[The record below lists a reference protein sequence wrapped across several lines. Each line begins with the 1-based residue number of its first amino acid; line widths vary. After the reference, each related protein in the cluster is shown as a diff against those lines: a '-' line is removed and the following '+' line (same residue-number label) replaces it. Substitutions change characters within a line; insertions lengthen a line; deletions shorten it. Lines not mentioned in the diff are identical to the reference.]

1 MDIVHPFTKT
11 ILSTSEN
18 FILVLDETG
27 KILNKNNAWNNSKHA
42 SEYTLLMTENSSF
55 TDLLESTHNYE
66 QLDSI
71 QQVLCGE
78 IDEFRK
84 EFTCLIEKNDYHY
97 LFHTYKLKL
106 SSDRIGA
113 IIIYSVYKK
122 HVIAN
127 SETTSILES
136 MTDAFFSL
144 DKHWNITYIN
154 EYGKTLLSKVHPSFN
169 YSNSESPSLID
180 TEFYPFLHQ
189 VMLENKTQQ
198 QEIYIPS
205 IPTWFEVKAYP
216 RAEGGLSVFFHHI
229 AERKSIEKDL
239 RSFAYYD
246 FLTNLPNRRMTYD
259 ILQHKIKNDEPFSFF
274 YIELNGFKLVNDMYG
289 HARGDAILVD
299 IANFFNQTIKIDKVV
314 ARVGGDEFVI
324 FTDEVNNEQLSIIAN
339 KLIQD
344 FQQISESISVP
355 SIPLSLSI
363 GISRYPEDAPD
374 TDLLFRYANIAMY
387 ASKKRNRNNFSFFER
402 TMIEELERKVNIENE
417 LHGDLKETTIHFVVQ
432 PQFNSKTNEV
442 IGVEVLTR
450 WIHPE
455 YGYITPPEF
464 IEIAD
469 NSGRIEELTKYLIS
483 EVFSKVSR
491 WIQDY
496 GFDKPIAINI
506 TPKLLGNR
514 KFFNDLIHFI
524 QYYRIP
530 PQMVDIE
537 ITENANLDT
546 DQNILDNIAFCRK
559 HGIRLSLDDFGT
571 GYSKLADLVDFQID
585 KLKIDKYFVDKIG
598 KETNAEL
605 ILHTFMNLAKGLKC
619 DVLAEGVEAKEQV
632 DYLNSLGLTYFQG
645 YYFSKPI
652 SLDEF
657 ELNYLQKKL

>member
-1 MDIVHPFTKT
+1 LDAINTFTQT
-11 ILSTSEN
+11 ILSTSEDL
-18 FILVLDETG
+18 ILVLDDTG
-27 KILNKNNAWNNSKHA
+27 KIINMNKAWKKIKYTN
-42 SEYTLLMTENSSF
+42 EYTQNIIENSSF
-55 TDLLESTHNYE
+55 TDLLEATHSYE
-66 QLDSI
+66 QLNPI
-71 QQVLCGE
+71 QQILRGE
-78 IDEFRK
+78 IDEFQK
-84 EFTCLIEKNDYHY
+84 EFISIIEKKHY
-97 LFHTYKLKL
+97 RYSFRTYKLKL
-106 SSDRIGA
+106 TSNQIGA

-122 HVIAN
+122 KVVEN
-127 SETTSILES
+127 SEMTGILES
-136 MTDAFFSL
+136 MTDAFFSV
-144 DKHWNITYIN
+144 DAHWNFTYIN
-154 EYGKTLLSKVHPSFN
+154 EYGKTLLSEVHPKFEYFN
-169 YSNSESPSLID
+169 TEGSSLKE
-180 TEFYPFLHQ
+180 TEFFPFLQQ
-189 VMLENKTQQ
+189 VMTEKKTRQ
-198 QEIYIPS
+198 QEIYIPA

-216 RAEGGLSVFFHHI
+216 RVEGGLSVFFHHI
-229 AERKSIEKDL
+229 AERKNIEKDL

-259 ILQHKIKNDEPFSFF
+259 ILKHKITNSKPFSFF
-274 YIELNGFKLVNDMYG
+274 YIDLDGFKLINDMYG
-289 HARGDAILVD
+289 HARGDALLVE
-299 IANFFNQTIKIDKVV
+299 IAKFFNQTIEVDKVV

-324 FTDEVNNEQLSIIAN
+324 FTDEVDKEQLSIIAN

-344 FQQISESISVP
+344 FQQTSEAKSVP

-374 TDLLFRYANIAMY
+374 TDLLFRYANVAMY
-387 ASKKRNRNNFSFFER
+387 ASKKRNINNFSFFER
-402 TMIEELERKVNIENE
+402 SMIEELERKVNIENE
-417 LHGDLKETTIHFVVQ
+417 LHGDLRKTSIHFVVQ
-432 PQFNSKTNEV
+432 PQFNSKTNTV
-442 IGVEVLTR
+442 IGIEVLTR
-450 WIHPE
+450 WIHPK

-469 NSGRIEELTKYLIS
+469 NSGRIKELTKYLIS

-496 GFDKPIAINI
+496 GFNKPVAINI

-514 KFFNDLIHFI
+514 QFFNDLIHFI

-530 PQMVDIE
+530 PHMVDIE

-546 DQNILDNIAFCRK
+546 DQNILNNIAFCRK

-619 DVLAEGVEAKEQV
+619 DVLAEGVESKEQV
-632 DYLNSLGLTYFQG
+632 DYLNTLGLTFFQG

-652 SLDEF
+652 SFDEF
-657 ELNYLQKKL
+657 EHTYLQKK

>member
-1 MDIVHPFTKT
+1 MDTIHPFTKT
-11 ILSTSEN
+11 LLSRSEDL
-18 FILVLDETG
+18 ILVLDETG
-27 KILNKNNAWNNSKHA
+27 KILNKNNAWNKIEQA
-42 SEYTLLMTENSSF
+42 KEYMPLMAENSSF
-55 TDLLESTHNYE
+55 IDLLESIHNYE
-66 QLDSI
+66 QSASI
-71 QQVLCGE
+71 QQVLRGE

-84 EFTCLIEKNDYHY
+84 EFNFKIGTNDYRY

-113 IIIYSVYKK
+113 IIIYSVHKK

-136 MTDAFFSL
+136 MTDAFFSV
-144 DKHWNITYIN
+144 DNDWNITYIN

-169 YSNSESPSLID
+169 YTNSESPSLKD
-180 TEFYPFLHQ
+180 TEFYPFLQQ
-189 VMLENKTQQ
+189 VMLEKKTQQ
-198 QEIYIPS
+198 QEIYISS

-216 RAEGGLSVFFHHI
+216 RAEEGLSVFFHHI
-229 AERKSIEKDL
+229 AERKNIEKDL
-239 RSFAYYD
+239 KNLAYYD

-259 ILQHKIKNDEPFSFF
+259 ILQHKINNNQSFSFF
-274 YIELNGFKLVNDMYG
+274 HIDLDGFKLINDMYG
-289 HARGDAILVD
+289 HARGDAILVE
-299 IANFFNQTIKIDKVV
+299 IANFLNKTIEIDKVV

-324 FTDEVNNEQLSIIAN
+324 FTAEVNKEQLSNIAN

-344 FQQISESISVP
+344 FRQTSESKAVP

-363 GISRYPEDAPD
+363 GIARYPEDAPD
-374 TDLLFRYANIAMY
+374 TDLLFRYANIAMS
-387 ASKKRNRNNFSFFER
+387 ASKKRNVNNFSFFER
-402 TMIEELERKVNIENE
+402 SMIEELERKVNIENE
-417 LHGDLKETTIHFVVQ
+417 LHGDLKDSSLHFVVQ
-432 PQFNSKTNEV
+432 PQFNSMTNTV
-442 IGVEVLTR
+442 IGIEVLTR

-455 YGYITPPEF
+455 YGYISPPEF

-483 EVFSKVSR
+483 EVFSKVSK
-491 WIQDY
+491 WIQKY
-496 GFDKPIAINI
+496 GFDKPVAINI

-514 KFFNDLIHFI
+514 QFFNDLIHFI

-546 DQNILDNIAFCRK
+546 DQSILDNIAFCRR

-619 DVLAEGVEAKEQV
+619 DVLAEGVETKEQV

-657 ELNYLQKKL
+657 EQNYLQKKL

>member
-27 KILNKNNAWNNSKHA
+27 KILNKNNAWNNSEHA

-71 QQVLCGE
+71 QQVLRGE

-180 TEFYPFLHQ
+180 TEFYPFLQQ

-339 KLIQD
+339 KLIHD

-442 IGVEVLTR
+442 IGIEVLTR

-483 EVFSKVSR
+483 GVFSKVSR

-619 DVLAEGVEAKEQV
+619 DVLAEGVETKEQV

>member
-1 MDIVHPFTKT
+1 MGTVHPFTKT
-11 ILSTSEN
+11 ILSTSEDL
-18 FILVLDETG
+18 IIVLDDTG
-27 KILNKNNAWNNSKHA
+27 KILNKNNAWKKMKQTN
-42 SEYTLLMTENSSF
+42 EYTLLMTENSSF
-55 TDLLESTHNYE
+55 IDLLESTHNYE

-71 QQVLCGE
+71 QKVLRGE
-78 IDEFRK
+78 IDEFQQ
-84 EFTCLIEKNDYHY
+84 EFTGSVEENHYCY
-97 LFHTYKLKL
+97 LFRIYKLRL
-106 SSDRIGA
+106 SSNRIGA

-122 HVIAN
+122 HAVAN
-127 SETTSILES
+127 SEVTSILES
-136 MTDAFFSL
+136 MTDAFFSV
-144 DKHWNITYIN
+144 DKHWNVTYIN
-154 EYGKTLLSKVHPSFN
+154 EYGKTLLSNVHPSFN
-169 YSNSESPSLID
+169 YSNSESPSLIE
-180 TEFYPFLHQ
+180 TEFYPFLQQ
-189 VMLENKTQQ
+189 VMLEKKTQQ

-229 AERKSIEKDL
+229 AERKNIEKDL

-259 ILQHKIKNDEPFSFF
+259 ILQNKIKNDDPFSFF
-274 YIELNGFKLVNDMYG
+274 YIELNGFKLINDMYG
-289 HARGDAILVD
+289 HARGDALLVD
-299 IANFFNQTIKIDKVV
+299 IANFFNQIIQVDKVV
-314 ARVGGDEFVI
+314 ARVGGDEFAI
-324 FTDEVNNEQLSIIAN
+324 FTDEVNKEQLSIIAN
-339 KLIQD
+339 KLIQE
-344 FQQISESISVP
+344 FQQTSESMSVP
-355 SIPLSLSI
+355 SIPLSLCI

-374 TDLLFRYANIAMY
+374 TDLLFRYANLAMY
-387 ASKKRNRNNFSFFER
+387 ASKKRNDKNFSFFER
-402 TMIEELERKVNIENE
+402 SMIVELERNVNIENE
-417 LHGDLKETTIHFVVQ
+417 LHGDLKETSIHFVVQ
-432 PQFNSKTNEV
+432 PQFNSITNAV
-442 IGVEVLTR
+442 IGIEVLTR
-450 WIHPE
+450 WIHPK

-483 EVFSKVSR
+483 EVFSKVAR
-491 WIQDY
+491 WIRDY
-496 GFDKPIAINI
+496 GFDKPVAINI

-530 PQMVDIE
+530 PQMIDIE
-537 ITENANLDT
+537 ITENANLNT
-546 DQNILDNIAFCRK
+546 DQSILDNIAFCRK

-619 DVLAEGVEAKEQV
+619 DVLAEGVETKEQV

-657 ELNYLQKKL
+657 EQSYLQSN

>member
-1 MDIVHPFTKT
+1 LDTINSFTQT
-11 ILSTSEN
+11 ILSTSEDL
-18 FILVLDETG
+18 IIVLDDTG
-27 KILNKNNAWNNSKHA
+27 KIINMNNAWNKIK
-42 SEYTLLMTENSSF
+42 YTNAYTQNIIENSSF
-55 TDLLESTHNYE
+55 TDLLESTHSYE
-66 QLDSI
+66 QLNPI
-71 QQVLCGE
+71 QQVLRGE
-78 IDEFRK
+78 IDEFQK
-84 EFTCLIEKNDYHY
+84 EFISIIEKKHYRY
-97 LFHTYKLKL
+97 LFRTYKLNL
-106 SSDRIGA
+106 TSNQIGA

-122 HVIAN
+122 KVVAN
-127 SETTSILES
+127 SEMTSILES
-136 MTDAFFSL
+136 MTDAFFSV
-144 DKHWNITYIN
+144 DKHWNFTYIN
-154 EYGKTLLSKVHPSFN
+154 EYGKALLSEVHPNFEYFN
-169 YSNSESPSLID
+169 TEGSSLKE
-180 TEFYPFLHQ
+180 TEFFPFLQQ
-189 VMLENKTQQ
+189 VMAEKKTRQ

-216 RAEGGLSVFFHHI
+216 RVEGGLSVFFHHI
-229 AERKSIEKDL
+229 AERKNIEKDL
-239 RSFAYYD
+239 KSFAYYD

-259 ILQHKIKNDEPFSFF
+259 ILKHKIRNNEPFSFF
-274 YIELNGFKLVNDMYG
+274 YIDLGGFKLINDMYG
-289 HARGDAILVD
+289 HARGDALLVE
-299 IANFFNQTIKIDKVV
+299 IAKFFNQTIEVDKVV

-324 FTDEVNNEQLSIIAN
+324 FTDEVNKEQLSIIAN

-344 FQQISESISVP
+344 FQQTSESKSVP

-387 ASKKRNRNNFSFFER
+387 ASQKRNINNFSFFER
-402 TMIEELERKVNIENE
+402 SMIEELERKVNIENE
-417 LHGDLKETTIHFVVQ
+417 LHGDLKETSLHFVVQ
-432 PQFNSKTNEV
+432 PQFNSKTNTV
-442 IGVEVLTR
+442 IGIEVLTR
-450 WIHPE
+450 WIHPK

-491 WIQDY
+491 WIQNY
-496 GFDKPIAINI
+496 GFDKPVAINI

-524 QYYRIP
+524 QYYKIP

-537 ITENANLDT
+537 ITENANLET

-619 DVLAEGVEAKEQV
+619 DVLAEGVESKEQV
-632 DYLNSLGLTYFQG
+632 DYLNTLGLTYFQG

-652 SLDEF
+652 SFDEF
-657 ELNYLQKKL
+657 EQNYLQNK

>member
-1 MDIVHPFTKT
+1 MDTYNTLTQT
-11 ILSTSEN
+11 ILNTSEDL
-18 FILVLDETG
+18 ILVLDETG
-27 KILNKNNAWNNSKHA
+27 KILNKNNAWNKIKHVN
-42 SEYTLLMTENSSF
+42 EYTLLIKENFNF

-71 QQVLCGE
+71 QQVLRGE
-78 IDEFRK
+78 IAEFRK
-84 EFTCLIEKNDYHY
+84 EFTSLIEINHYSY
-97 LFHTYKLKL
+97 LFHTYKLNL
-106 SSDRIGA
+106 SSNRIGV
-113 IIIYSVYKK
+113 IIIYSLPKK
-122 HVIAN
+122 HLVVN

-136 MTDAFFSL
+136 MTDAFFSV
-144 DKHWNITYIN
+144 DKHWNVTYIN
-154 EYGKTLLSKVHPSFN
+154 EYGKTLLSKVHSSFD
-169 YSNSESPSLID
+169 YCNSESPSLME
-180 TEFYPFLHQ
+180 TEFHPFLQQ
-189 VMLENKTQQ
+189 VMLEKKTMQ

-216 RAEGGLSVFFHHI
+216 MAEGGLSVFFHHI
-229 AERKSIEKDL
+229 AERKNIEKDL
-239 RSFAYYD
+239 RSLAYYD

-259 ILQHKIKNDEPFSFF
+259 ILKHKIKKNQSFSFF
-274 YIELNGFKLVNDMYG
+274 YIDLDGFKLINDMYG
-289 HARGDAILVD
+289 HARGDALLVE
-299 IANFFNQTIKIDKVV
+299 IAKFFNQSMEIDKVV

-324 FTDEVNNEQLSIIAN
+324 FTDEVNKEQLSIIAN

-344 FQQISESISVP
+344 FQQTSESKSVP

-363 GISRYPEDAPD
+363 GISRYPMDAPD

-387 ASKKRNRNNFSFFER
+387 DSKKRNVNNFSFFEHS
-402 TMIEELERKVNIENE
+402 MIEELERKVNIENE
-417 LHGDLKETTIHFVVQ
+417 LHGDLRETSLHFVVQ
-432 PQFNSKTNEV
+432 PQFNSITNEV
-442 IGVEVLTR
+442 IGIEVLTR
-450 WIHPE
+450 WIHPK

-483 EVFSKVSR
+483 EVFAKVSS

-496 GFDKPIAINI
+496 GFDKSVAINI

-514 KFFNDLIHFI
+514 QFFNDLIHFI
-524 QYYRIP
+524 QYYRVP

-537 ITENANLDT
+537 ITENANLET
-546 DQNILDNIAFCRK
+546 DQNILENIAFCRK

-619 DVLAEGVEAKEQV
+619 DVLAEGVESKEQV
-632 DYLNSLGLTYFQG
+632 DYLNTLGLTYFQG

-652 SLDEF
+652 SFDEF
-657 ELNYLQKKL
+657 EQNYLKDK

>member
-1 MDIVHPFTKT
+1 MDTINSYTQT
-11 ILSTSEN
+11 ILSTSEDL
-18 FILVLDETG
+18 IIVLDDTG
-27 KILNKNNAWNNSKHA
+27 KIINMNNAWNKIKYTN
-42 SEYTLLMTENSSF
+42 EYTLNITENSSF
-55 TDLLESTHNYE
+55 TDLLEATHSYE
-66 QLDSI
+66 QLVPI
-71 QQVLCGE
+71 QQVLRGE
-78 IDEFRK
+78 IDEFQK
-84 EFTCLIEKNDYHY
+84 EFISIIEKKHYRY
-97 LFHTYKLKL
+97 LFRTYKLNL
-106 SSDRIGA
+106 TSNQIGA

-122 HVIAN
+122 KVVAN
-127 SETTSILES
+127 SEMTSILES
-136 MTDAFFSL
+136 MTDAFFSV
-144 DKHWNITYIN
+144 DKHWNFTYIN
-154 EYGKTLLSKVHPSFN
+154 EYGKALLSEVHPNFEYFN
-169 YSNSESPSLID
+169 TEGSSLKE
-180 TEFYPFLHQ
+180 TEFFSFLQQ
-189 VMLENKTQQ
+189 VMVEKKTRQ

-216 RAEGGLSVFFHHI
+216 RGEGGLSVFFHHI
-229 AERKSIEKDL
+229 AERKNIEKDL

-259 ILQHKIKNDEPFSFF
+259 ILKHKIRNNKPFSFF
-274 YIELNGFKLVNDMYG
+274 YIDLGGFKLINDMYG
-289 HARGDAILVD
+289 HARGDALLVE
-299 IANFFNQTIKIDKVV
+299 IAKFFNQTIEVDKVV

-324 FTDEVNNEQLSIIAN
+324 FTDEVNKEQLSIIAN

-344 FQQISESISVP
+344 FQQTSESKSVP

-387 ASKKRNRNNFSFFER
+387 ASQKRNINNFSFFER
-402 TMIEELERKVNIENE
+402 SMIEEMERKVNIENE
-417 LHGDLKETTIHFVVQ
+417 LHGDLKETSLHFVVQ
-432 PQFNSKTNEV
+432 PQFNSKTNTV
-442 IGVEVLTR
+442 IGIEILTR
-450 WIHPE
+450 WIHPK

-491 WIQDY
+491 WIQNY
-496 GFDKPIAINI
+496 GFDKPVAINI

-524 QYYRIP
+524 QYYKIP

-537 ITENANLDT
+537 ITENANLET

-619 DVLAEGVEAKEQV
+619 DVLAEGVESKEQV
-632 DYLNSLGLTYFQG
+632 DYLNTLGLTYFQG

-652 SLDEF
+652 SFDEF
-657 ELNYLQKKL
+657 EQNYLQKK